1 MCVYIS
7 IYNDIIMIYIYIYIL
22 FVYLHKLRGYIDV
35 YMPLKSI
42 KEPNQTHDLAGIYI
56 YIYNVYGSNKVSMK

>member
-7 IYNDIIMIYIYIYIL
+7 IYNDIIMIYIYIL

-56 YIYNVYGSNKVSMK
+56 